1 MLSTTRTLE
10 SCNAEEERAFRNIEA
25 IQCDWQQYGLVLP
38 LVERAIKDRDAGAIQ
53 SAICACYMP
62 FEGGDLEVVWPGSD
76 IDTHFTAIRG
86 NLKIIRQVR
95 RERLLALEADV

>member
-1 MLSTTRTLE
+1 MLSASKAMEYYNT
-10 SCNAEEERAFRNIEA
+10 EEEKAFRRIEA
-25 IQCDWQQYGLVLP
+25 IQSDWQQYGMVLP

-62 FEGGDLEVVWPGSD
+62 FDGGDLDVVWPGSD

-95 RERLLALEADV
+95 RERLLALEADA

>member
-1 MLSTTRTLE
+1 MSSTTRTLE
-10 SCNAEEERAFRNIEA
+10 YYNVEEEKAFRNIEA
-25 IQCDWQQYGLVLP
+25 IQSDWQQYGMVLP
-38 LVERAIKDRDAGAIQ
+38 LVDRAIKNRDAGAIQ

-62 FEGGDLEVVWPGSD
+62 DGGDLEVVWPGSD

-95 RERLLALEADV
+95 RKRLLVLEADA